1 MLANLE
7 LKQFQSNLQVKEI
20 DKLVITEIED
30 QDQYKKKCQGFLSS
44 VKMLKEENKKKA
56 VTSIFENL
64 GF

>member
-30 QDQYKKKCQGFLSS
+30 QD
-44 VKMLKEENKKKA
+44 
-56 VTSIFENL
+56 
-64 GF
+64 